1 MLVGVFEA
9 LHLLRQGGDYINTNT
24 TYMFIEDCDDIK
36 ETVGPNFTLFNHCY
50 GILSHLPPGFSFT
63 QTTLYTTVCICFG
76 ILVTRKLGFTH

>member
-9 LHLLRQGGDYINTNT
+9 LHLLRQGGGYINKNT

-63 QTTLYTTVCICFG
+63 Q
-76 ILVTRKLGFTH
+76 